1 MTTGDLGERWASW
14 TTRHRRPILVGA
26 ALAAVLAGTLA
37 TRLRL
42 RGDLAAL
49 LPPDARSVRELRAL
63 EPRAPLSGTI
73 IVAIESDDAVRRA
86 QAARHIEGR
95 LRALTGGP
103 GSGGPSAA
111 SAPLLQVDA
120 DTAVR
125 DRFAWDH
132 RYLLAGTGDLEAVRD
147 ELRELK
153 ARANP
158 LYVAVDDAPGDEGA
172 ARLRALK
179 QRLDTLQN
187 AALHPGAL
195 LSRDGRVQLVV
206 ARTRYPADDVDRNAH
221 ALSVARAAAAEARSA
236 GGGAVRLGITGDV
249 ITSAEEHRAL
259 SGGMLR
265 STLLTTAV
273 VAVGLWLFFGAA
285 LPVAGLLA
293 ALALGALVTFAFAF
307 FAVGHLNLATAFLA
321 PIVVGNGINFGI
333 ILLARYAEERRR
345 PDGARLALG
354 RAVTGSFGGTLAAAL
369 TAAVSYA
376 SLLATQ
382 FRGFRHFGVIGGV
395 GILCCWAAT
404 FLVLPAALAGLEAR
418 GWFRARRGLVIAGDG
433 AWLSRLVS
441 RRRPVVLGAVAA
453 LVVAAAGGACWY
465 LGGRPFETDFKNL
478 RSSGATIR
486 EIQAWTAVVDGGFG
500 RGLSGGTVIAL
511 PSAARASEVAARLR
525 ALDGRLPEGERLF
538 ARVSSFDELVPT
550 DQPQKLELLTQIRRL
565 LTPATLASLSET
577 DRTLATAIA
586 PPAGLR
592 PIEPNDVPAAL
603 AWPFTEADGTRGR
616 LLVGRTGSG
625 FDLWRTEDLHRFV
638 SRFRALELGPDVLV
652 GGNAFVKDD
661 IVSSVDH
668 DGPRATLIAALGA
681 IMVVLAVLGA
691 SRAAAVTLIA
701 GATGVLAMLATAGL
715 LRIRINFLDFVALP
729 ITIGI
734 GVDYAVN
741 IAARHRR
748 EGGGSAGRIL
758 ATTGPAVALCS
769 FTTVVG
775 YASLLLSDN
784 RGIRSFGLSAL
795 VGELT
800 CVAAALLL
808 APVLLDL
815 SPVGARPNQPRGTR
829 AARAPSCVPARLVD
843 SVSSVRQ

>member
-1 MTTGDLGERWASW
+1 MTANQLGARWARW
-14 TTRHRRPILVGA
+14 TTRHRRPILLGA
-26 ALAAVLAGTLA
+26 ALAAVVTGALSA
-37 TRLRL
+37 RLRL

-49 LPPDARSVRELRAL
+49 LPPGARSVRDLRAL
-63 EPRAPLSGTI
+63 EGRAPLYGTI
-73 IVAIESDDAVRRA
+73 IVAIESDDATRRQ
-86 QAARHIEGR
+86 QAARHVEAR
-95 LRALTGGP
+95 LRGAGGTI
-103 GSGGPSAA
+103 
-111 SAPLLQVDA
+111 LQIDG
-120 DTAVR
+120 DTATR

-132 RYLLAGTGDLEAVRD
+132 RYLLAPTGDLEAARD

-158 LYVAVDDAPGDEGA
+158 LYVAVDDGPAPDGQGA

-179 QRLDTLQN
+179 QRLDELES
-187 AALHPGAL
+187 AARQPQPV

-206 ARTRYPADDVDRNAH
+206 ARTRHPADDVADNAP
-221 ALSVARAAAAEARSA
+221 ALAAARAAADDARRLA
-236 GGGAVRLGITGDV
+236 GPAVRIGVAGDV

-259 SGGMLR
+259 SGGMLL
-265 STLLTTAV
+265 STVLTTAV
-273 VAVGLWLFFGAA
+273 VALGLWLFFGAA
-285 LPVAGLLA
+285 LPVASLLG
-293 ALALGALVTFAFAF
+293 ALTLGALVTFTFAF

-333 ILLARYAEERRR
+333 ILLARYAEERRGT
-345 PDGARLALG
+345 DARAALG
-354 RAVTGSFGGTLAAAL
+354 RAVAGSFGGTLAAAL
-369 TAAVSYA
+369 TASVSYA

-404 FLVLPAALAGLEAR
+404 FLILPAALAALEAR
-418 GWFRARRGLVIAGDG
+418 GWFRARRGLAVSRDSDG
-433 AWLSRLVS
+433 AWLTRLMA
-441 RRRPVVLGAVAA
+441 RRRPVVMAALAA
-453 LVVAAAGGACWY
+453 LVLASAAGAVDY
-465 LGGRPFETDFKNL
+465 LAKRPFETDFKNL
-478 RSSGATIR
+478 RSSGAAIS
-486 EIQAWTAVVDGGFG
+486 EIQAWTAVVDAGFG

-511 PSAARASEVAARLR
+511 PTAARAAQVAAQLR
-525 ALDGRLPEGERLF
+525 ELDAGRAEGDRLF
-538 ARVSSFDELVPT
+538 ARVSSFDELVPG
-550 DQPQKLELLTQIRRL
+550 DQARKLELLAQIRRL
-565 LTPATLASLSET
+565 LTPATLASLSDA
-577 DRTLATAIA
+577 DRALAAAIS
-586 PPAGLR
+586 PPADLV
-592 PIEPNDVPAAL
+592 PIRAADVPAAL

-616 LLVGRTGSG
+616 LLIARTGAG

-638 SRFRALELGPDVLV
+638 ARFRALPLGPDLVV

-668 DGPRATLIAALGA
+668 DGPPATLIAALGA
-681 IMVVLAVLGA
+681 IMVVLAVLGV

-701 GATGVLAMLATAGL
+701 GATGVVAMLASAGL
-715 LRIRINFLDFVALP
+715 LGIRINFLDFVALP

-748 EGGGSAGRIL
+748 QGAASAGRIL

-784 RGIRSFGLSAL
+784 RGIRSFGLAAL
-795 VGELT
+795 IGELT

-808 APVLLDL
+808 APLLL
-815 SPVGARPNQPRGTR
+815 EGLGAPALT
-829 AARAPSCVPARLVD
+829 APSRGGD
-843 SVSSVRQ
+843 SGHATGATATAGLEIIRGA

>member
-1 MTTGDLGERWASW
+1 MTANDLGARWAGW
-14 TTRHRRPILVGA
+14 TTRHRRPILLGA
-26 ALAAVLAGTLA
+26 ALAAVVTGALSS
-37 TRLRL
+37 RLRL

-49 LPPDARSVRELRAL
+49 LPPGARSVRDLQAL
-63 EPRAPLSGTI
+63 EGRAPLSGTI
-73 IVAIESDDAVRRA
+73 IVALQSDDAARREL
-86 QAARHIEGR
+86 AARHVEAR
-95 LRALTGGP
+95 LRALTGG
-103 GSGGPSAA
+103 AI
-111 SAPLLQVDA
+111 LQVDA
-120 DTAVR
+120 DSAIR

-132 RYLLAGTGDLEAVRD
+132 RYLLAPTGELEAVRD

-158 LYVAVDDAPGDEGA
+158 LYVAVDDDPSQAKPGA
-172 ARLRALK
+172 ARLRELK
-179 QRLDTLQN
+179 QQLDELESRAQR
-187 AALHPGAL
+187 PQPL

-206 ARTRYPADDVDRNAH
+206 ARTRHPADDVDANAG
-221 ALSVARAAAAEARSA
+221 ALSTARAAADEARRLA
-236 GGGAVRLGITGDV
+236 GPTVRIGVAGDV

-259 SGGMLR
+259 SGGMLL
-265 STLLTTAV
+265 STVLTTAV

-285 LPVAGLLA
+285 LPVASLLG
-293 ALALGALVTFAFAF
+293 ALALGALITFAFAF

-345 PDGARLALG
+345 PNDAGAALG
-354 RAVTGSFGGTLAAAL
+354 RAVAGSFGGTLAAAL
-369 TAAVSYA
+369 TASVSYA

-404 FLVLPAALAGLEAR
+404 FLVLPAALAALEAR
-418 GWFRARRGLVIAGDG
+418 GWFRTRRGLAATRDDDG
-433 AWLSRLVS
+433 AWLTRLVS
-441 RRRPVVLGAVAA
+441 RRRPLVMG
-453 LVVAAAGGACWY
+453 VVALLVTASAAGAIDY

-478 RSSGATIR
+478 RSSGAAIR
-486 EIQAWTAVVDGGFG
+486 EIQSWTDTVDAGFG

-511 PSAARASEVAARLR
+511 PTPARAREVAAQLR
-525 ALDGRLPEGERLF
+525 ALDAGHAEADRLF
-538 ARVSSFDELVPT
+538 ARVSSFDELVPA
-550 DQPQKLELLTQIRRL
+550 DQTVKLGLLAEIRHL
-565 LTPATLASLSET
+565 LTPATLASLSDAE
-577 DRTLATAIA
+577 RALATAIA
-586 PPAGLR
+586 PPADVRSLR
-592 PIEPNDVPAAL
+592 DTDVPAAL

-616 LLVGRTGSG
+616 LLIARTGAG

-638 SRFRALELGPDVLV
+638 SRYRALPLGPDVVV

-681 IMVVLAVLGA
+681 VLVVLLVLGVG
-691 SRAAAVTLIA
+691 RAAAVTLVA

-715 LRIRINFLDFVALP
+715 LGIRINFLDFVALP

-748 EGGGSAGRIL
+748 EGTASAGRIL
-758 ATTGPAVALCS
+758 STTGPAVALCS

-784 RGIRSFGLSAL
+784 RGIRSFGLAAL

-800 CVAAALLL
+800 CVAAALVL
-808 APVLLDL
+808 APLLLESLQAAGNGSLTRPQRHRD
-815 SPVGARPNQPRGTR
+815 SGRETGAV
-829 AARAPSCVPARLVD
+829 AAATLGA
-843 SVSSVRQ
+843 VR